1 MVPFR
6 YNRIFLGSLEDSRVD
21 RAHHATDF
29 RQHRPAAIAYP
40 QDHDARF
47 APSGFLRWV
56 FQSPVAADYVGVF
69 KKETVGSSDLDPPGS
84 RSVTIR
90 CGIVAEMHEL
100 FLVAFGDAHQHHE
113 KCQAIPGPPAE
124 PADPPLAEA
133 RVDRDW
139 SFQAQES
146 GLEAHACAIHGSASA
161 HSQGI
166 GRTKPPS
173 K

>member
-1 MVPFR
+1 
-6 YNRIFLGSLEDSRVD
+6 
-21 RAHHATDF
+21 
-29 RQHRPAAIAYP
+29 
-40 QDHDARF
+40 
-47 APSGFLRWV
+47 
-56 FQSPVAADYVGVF
+56 
-69 KKETVGSSDLDPPGS
+69 
-84 RSVTIR
+84 
-90 CGIVAEMHEL
+90 MHEL

-146 GLEAHACAIHGSASA
+146 GFEAHACDIHGSGAA

-173 K
+173 KVTSRTGDITETAGSGLAVLREKPLLGDVGVQIISCSECI

>member
-1 MVPFR
+1 MTAR
-6 YNRIFLGSLEDSRVD
+6 YQFSAAYASRSIWCGV
-21 RAHHATDF
+21 
-29 RQHRPAAIAYP
+29 
-40 QDHDARF
+40 
-47 APSGFLRWV
+47 LR
-56 FQSPVAADYVGVF
+56 ADYVGVF

-146 GLEAHACAIHGSASA
+146 GFEAHACDIHGSGAA

>member
-1 MVPFR
+1 MVDAVVGSDT
-6 YNRIFLGSLEDSRVD
+6 RIGRSLAISGGPPPPKSVNFCELSVPKRRR
-21 RAHHATDF
+21 RAGNI
-29 RQHRPAAIAYP
+29 PA
-40 QDHDARF
+40 
-47 APSGFLRWV
+47 SEGL
-56 FQSPVAADYVGVF
+56 ADYVGVF

-146 GLEAHACAIHGSASA
+146 GFEAHACDIHGSGAA

>member
-1 MVPFR
+1 MTSELRFVPV
-6 YNRIFLGSLEDSRVD
+6 S
-21 RAHHATDF
+21 AT
-29 RQHRPAAIAYP
+29 RLPGAIASLKP
-40 QDHDARF
+40 LNAL
-47 APSGFLRWV
+47 ATESIETSWV
-56 FQSPVAADYVGVF
+56 VCTGRRQTEPWPILADYVGVF

-146 GLEAHACAIHGSASA
+146 GFEAHACDIHGSGAA

-173 K
+173 KPKPEPG